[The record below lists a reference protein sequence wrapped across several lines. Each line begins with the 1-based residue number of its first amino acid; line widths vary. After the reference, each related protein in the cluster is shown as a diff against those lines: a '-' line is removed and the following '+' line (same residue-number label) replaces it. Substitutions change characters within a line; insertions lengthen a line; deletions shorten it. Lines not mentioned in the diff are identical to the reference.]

1 MIFYSNII
9 NMENIKII
17 SNKESTTSNSN
28 SKSFSWKN
36 FDLDKFFKE
45 TNEIS
50 EIIER
55 KERENKDKNG

>member
-1 MIFYSNII
+1 
-9 NMENIKII
+9 MENIKII